1 MSQLTRG
8 NERRLMYIE
17 NKEGDI
23 DGHKARIG
31 WVTFSK
37 TGRTIYYRGRLLA
50 RAKGGGVLGN
60 YFCEDSGAEYW
71 VSGVKKRGS
80 NAHWAEP
87 VSVFVDED
95 ATEEY
100 EKQKNS

>member
-1 MSQLTRG
+1 
-8 NERRLMYIE
+8 MYIE

-37 TGRTIYYRGRLLA
+37 TGRTIYYRGRSLA

-60 YFCEDSGAEYW
+60 YFCEDSGDEYW

-80 NAHWAEP
+80 NAHWAES
-87 VSVFVDED
+87 VSVFVDEN
-95 ATEEY
+95 AAEEY